1 MRRSDGAFP
10 TPEQHEAMVQRVIE
24 IGKQVGTP
32 TGIHAMDP
40 QSALLRAEQGMQ
52 FLAIGSDL
60 RMMTQKAQETLA
72 TLRPNQGAKD
82 VARY

>member
-1 MRRSDGAFP
+1 
-10 TPEQHEAMVQRVIE
+10 
-24 IGKQVGTP
+24 
-32 TGIHAMDP
+32 MDP
-40 QSALLRAEQGMQ
+40 QSALMRAEQGMQ